1 MDVSGRF
8 KDPTTNDQSQLSPI
22 RGILITWENAA
33 GSFWPFDACKALRPE
48 PSWFTWCKSKS
59 LVELRYLHVHWR
71 SSDPPSADSC
81 YRSQFWSRFLI
92 ALGGESKIA
101 GRHQESLTLACYTLT
116 VSRLCN
122 SEHANWLLA
131 KMLCSLGHVRTNTA
145 WSRLLQHWRDRGK
158 QSDTDYAAAWIGVI
172 LNLTVDGSLAVLRW
186 FFHSFLEIAWLTCLV
201 RHLALRWLNS
211 KKAHDRFL
219 NMQHDVSDLVS
230 NINSPKAGLC
240 AYELWKGVPG
250 AQCAPA
256 MSVKPVR
263 AAHFDEASLMAGSQV
278 WRVWTVIGSV
288 WKCL

>member
-1 MDVSGRF
+1 MFVQTRHGQDCFNIGE
-8 KDPTTNDQSQLSPI
+8 TE
-22 RGILITWENAA
+22 ENNQTQTMPLHGL
-33 GSFWPFDACKALRPE
+33 GSYW
-48 PSWFTWCKSKS
+48 
-59 LVELRYLHVHWR
+59 
-71 SSDPPSADSC
+71 
-81 YRSQFWSRFLI
+81 
-92 ALGGESKIA
+92 
-101 GRHQESLTLACYTLT
+101 
-116 VSRLCN
+116 
-122 SEHANWLLA
+122 
-131 KMLCSLGHVRTNTA
+131 
-145 WSRLLQHWRDRGK
+145 
-158 QSDTDYAAAWIGVI
+158 
-172 LNLTVDGSLAVLRW
+172 DGSLAVLRW